1 MHSDDEFYDATVV
14 SQIVAAFKKTLK
26 QTAYTAM
33 VFISNDEE
41 ILIRNHWYTYSI
53 KKK

>member
-1 MHSDDEFYDATVV
+1 MHSDDEFYDTVV

-33 VFISNDEE
+33 VFMS
-41 ILIRNHWYTYSI
+41 LMMKRNV
-53 KKK
+53 